1 MAPIDQLSTRER
13 AVVELLL
20 KAQSNKQIA
29 SALGISIRTVEFH
42 LKNIYTK
49 FQVGSRIELILKL
62 GNTTGGAVNE
72 GLGYSAVERLGETA
86 ENRGKLSSPANWAID
101 STTGKELD
109 MHTLSNMR
117 HGLVGLVTAI
127 FTGFAWIALFT
138 YYGNLTV
145 HGTKAWAIPLIT
157 ILIVIG
163 VSVGL
168 IGKRNASSLRK
179 VFFSVLLGTSL
190 GLFSI
195 IPLMLIVVLPLEK
208 LIVKL
213 GLPDPFGSTIM
224 ASDVSNLVGTIT
236 MIVTWLVTGTAIGT
250 ALLFVSTSR
259 AESTHHQSLKSV

>member
-1 MAPIDQLSTRER
+1 MAPLDQLSTRER

-101 STTGKELD
+101 STKELD
-109 MHTLSNMR
+109 MHTLSSMR
-117 HGLVGLVTAI
+117 LGLVELVTAI

-190 GLFSI
+190 RLFSI